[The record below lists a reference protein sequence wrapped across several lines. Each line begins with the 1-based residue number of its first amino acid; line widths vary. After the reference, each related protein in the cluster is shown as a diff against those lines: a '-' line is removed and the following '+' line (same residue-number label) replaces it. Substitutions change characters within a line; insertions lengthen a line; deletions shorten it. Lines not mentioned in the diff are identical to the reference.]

1 MPVSR
6 GILELLI
13 PEHDASV
20 TRQEPG
26 IWRPHLPRWFPF
38 LKRWLQIFG
47 GVGNQPL
54 LRELFVT
61 PWTVALQAR
70 ILECIA
76 ISSSRRS
83 SQPKAPTHV
92 YCVTCGFLTTE
103 PPVGRGA
110 SLISC
115 EENHRTEI
123 KPPLLPLVHWGPG
136 PQALPLSQTPGS
148 KGRGGRAWPR
158 GFLVC
163 PQAGWVGP
171 VSGDPLPLPV
181 AAGRWTG

>member
-1 MPVSR
+1 MEAPSSSMVS
-6 GILELLI
+6 
-13 PEHDASV
+13 
-20 TRQEPG
+20 
-26 IWRPHLPRWFPF
+26 LPKEVAPNIRE
-38 LKRWLQIFG
+38 G
-47 GVGNQPL
+47 GNQPL

-92 YCVTCGFLTTE
+92 YCVTCGFFTTE